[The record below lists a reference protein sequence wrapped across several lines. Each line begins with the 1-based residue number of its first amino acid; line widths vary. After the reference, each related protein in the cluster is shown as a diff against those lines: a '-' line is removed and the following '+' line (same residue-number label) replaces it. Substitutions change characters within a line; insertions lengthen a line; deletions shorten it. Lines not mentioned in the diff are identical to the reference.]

1 MSEGSGCA
9 SDLTDDLASYA
20 VGVRLED
27 APQVVQEQVHLCILD
42 TIGCVVAGSRVEDWK
57 PLMEAEMASGTLPQ
71 ATVIGTGTR
80 LSAEAAARVN
90 AYMGDV
96 FELNDLIGGHAS
108 IGNVAGLMALAQ
120 ALGVT
125 GKELVEA
132 VAVGLEVTSRV
143 YAGYYPSIKP
153 YDDVGIAPVAFPSA
167 YGVAAGAARL
177 LGLTEQQTSSAMGI
191 AGSLVSWCPAEVVFG
206 DGGTVK
212 PMLFGSCPATAGIA
226 GARYALTGMT
236 GPRRLLEGSRGHF
249 ATAARNMFPEAVR
262 DRTTWHV
269 AAPRR
274 KAHAA
279 CGYTHSPI
287 DTVIALRRA
296 GARFDLA
303 EEIRIEVCDF
313 IVPAISKNEPP
324 ATANQAR
331 FHLQY
336 CAALA
341 ALGED
346 VILPEHSINFQMQVA
361 RSEVRALMRK
371 FSVVSDPRHNH
382 YHSCSVVLLDR
393 SGGEMERREG
403 TGPKG
408 SPQNPMSN
416 DEVVGKFRRLVMHRL
431 WGSALDDYVT
441 MALQLDR
448 CSEWHWLV
456 SAFDQE
462 LRRPS

>member
-1 MSEGSGCA
+1 MSESRIGS
-9 SDLTDDLASYA
+9 SDLTDELAAYA
-20 VGVRLED
+20 VALKLDHAPEGVQR
-27 APQVVQEQVHLCILD
+27 QVHLCILD
-42 TIGCVVAGSRVEDWK
+42 TIGCVVAGSAVEDWK
-57 PLMEAEMASGTLPQ
+57 PLMEAEMASGTSPQ
-71 ATVIGTGTR
+71 STVIGTRTR

-90 AYMGDV
+90 AYMGDI

-108 IGNVAGLMALAQ
+108 IGNVTGLMALAE
-120 ALGVT
+120 ARNVT
-125 GKELVEA
+125 GKALVGA
-132 VAVGLEVTSRV
+132 VAVGLEVTARV
-143 YAGYYPSIKP
+143 YAGYYPSIKS

-177 LGLTEQQTSSAMGI
+177 LGLTEEQTSSAMGI

-212 PMLFGSCPATAGIA
+212 PMLFGSCPATAGIL
-226 GARYALTGMT
+226 GARYALAGMT

-249 ATAARNMFPEAVR
+249 STAARKMFPDAVR

-274 KAHAA
+274 KVHAA
-279 CGYTHSPI
+279 CGYTHSPL
-287 DTVIALRRA
+287 DTVIELRRA

-303 EEIRIEVCDF
+303 EEIRIDVCEF
-313 IVPAISKNEPP
+313 IVPAISKSDPP

-346 VILPEHSINFQMQVA
+346 VILPEHSINFQKHIA
-361 RSEVRALMRK
+361 RPAVQALMRK
-371 FSVVSDPRHNH
+371 FSVVSHPRHDH
-382 YHSCSVVLLDR
+382 YHSCKVTLLDGNG
-393 SGGEMERREG
+393 SDLEQKEG
-403 TGPKG
+403 KAPKG
-408 SPQNPMSN
+408 SPQNQMG
-416 DEVVGKFRRLVMHRL
+416 DTEVVAKFRRLAEHRL
-431 WGSALDDYVT
+431 RGPDLDRYVT

-448 CSEWHWLV
+448 CSEWRWLV
-456 SAFDQE
+456 SAFDE
-462 LRRPS
+462 NFRWA